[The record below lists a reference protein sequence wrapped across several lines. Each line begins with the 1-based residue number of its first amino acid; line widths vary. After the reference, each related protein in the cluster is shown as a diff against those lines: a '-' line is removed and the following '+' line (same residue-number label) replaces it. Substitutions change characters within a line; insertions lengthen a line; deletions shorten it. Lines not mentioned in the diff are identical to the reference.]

1 MVEGASVRQLKA
13 YFDSMDAE
21 PGAVLSMRDFSDPHF
36 SDPRREPAGESQ
48 TAIAVRADFYSDA
61 NVVACLVCLEGA
73 RPGWVAHHISV
84 PSLDRSDEFE
94 IAVAGAGVGIASAFV
109 PGNLYYHKT
118 GSVFVYGAN
127 AYFKAMFC
135 IRGNTTH
142 MAGRNYTFETAAH
155 FIDLGRPQL
164 SAVEA
169 KTSGQYEAG

>member
-1 MVEGASVRQLKA
+1 MVEGPSVRLLKA

-21 PGAVLSMRDFSDPHF
+21 PGALLSMRDFSDPHF
-36 SDPRREPAGESQ
+36 SEPRSEWSGEAE
-48 TAIAVRADFYSDA
+48 TAFAVRADFYSDV

-94 IAVAGAGVGIASAFV
+94 IAVAGGAIGVASGFV

-142 MAGRNYTFETAAH
+142 MAGRNYAFETAAH

-164 SAVEA
+164 SAVEV
-169 KTSGQYEAG
+169 KTGGQYEAG